1 MKKLLLTSALAGA
14 TLVASNAIAQTTVS
28 GNLDISFK
36 ALSDQ
41 TATTGAALSRQGFG
55 KEAQINIQT
64 KGKLNNGM
72 DYAAG
77 FSLED
82 DGNASSSATGTA
94 FNENTFIDFIAGNTT
109 LTIGNDHIQGYDR
122 TLGYAVGL
130 AAHDI
135 DDGITSG
142 AFIGGGAVNPSV
154 AFGVGLAQKT
164 PVGTLAAWYT
174 PNNNKD
180 GVVGGDATVADSAD
194 ESAYE
199 LSFVGDLGIK
209 GLSTHAFINKENK
222 IGGDTRDT
230 KGLNLGAS
238 YNFGAVTAGI
248 NHKKD
253 ERGTVGASTAFA
265 TANTTEQMDYGLAY
279 AVSPNL
285 TISANYSKAELKDH
299 TSGTPADAKSKSI
312 AVGYNLGAVA
322 LTAIAAKQED
332 YTHVSGVDLD
342 VLYLRAST
350 KF

>member
-41 TATTGAALSRQGFG
+41 TATTGAGLSRQGFG
-55 KEAQINIQT
+55 KEAQINVQT

-82 DGNASSSATGTA
+82 DGNASGSAAGTN

-109 LTIGNDHIQGYDR
+109 LTIGNDHIQGIDR
-122 TLGYAVGL
+122 TLGYAIGL

-135 DDGITSG
+135 DDGITTG
-142 AFIGGGAVNPSV
+142 AFVGAAGANPSV

-174 PNNNKD
+174 PNNEAN

-222 IGGDTRDT
+222 IGGETRDV

-238 YNFGAVTAGI
+238 YTFGAVTAGI
-248 NHKKD
+248 NHKKS
-253 ERGTVGASTAFA
+253 ERGTQGGVSLS
-265 TANTTEQMDYGLAY
+265 ANTTEQMDYGLAY

-285 TISANYSKAELKDH
+285 TISANYSKAEMKDN
-299 TSGTPADAKSKSI
+299 TSGTPVDAKSKSI

-322 LTAIAAKQED
+322 LTAVAAKQED

-342 VLYLRAST
+342 TLYLRAST

>member
-41 TATTGAALSRQGFG
+41 TATTGAGLSRQGFG

-109 LTIGNDHIQGYDR
+109 LTIGNDHIQGIDR

-135 DDGITSG
+135 DDGITTGGFLG
-142 AFIGGGAVNPSV
+142 APGANPSV

-174 PNNNKD
+174 PNNEGN

-222 IGGDTRDT
+222 IGGDTRDV

-248 NHKKD
+248 NHKKS
-253 ERGTVGASTAFA
+253 ERGTVAGVDLTK
-265 TANTTEQMDYGLAY
+265 NTTEQMDYGLAY

-285 TISANYSKAELKDH
+285 TISANYSKAELKDN
-299 TSGTPADAKSKSI
+299 TSGTPVDAKSKSI